1 MVRLPVEVE
10 ELILDHCIV
19 SDNKANMAF
28 MYSCALVCR
37 AWAPRA
43 QYNLFSSVFLNN
55 ANSQLFISALHRN
68 PHLKYVTRSLEI
80 DPDADVCSILVPLV
94 GRLEFLEELTT
105 SLNLGKENPALYM
118 IAAQF
123 HSIRKLTIVIRD
135 KIVSTRNLIRLICCF
150 PFLKDLSIYIPA
162 GSILTDNPCAAT
174 TKSQIHLRR
183 LFLRCRGFSGTTRLF
198 DWLANSPS
206 AIIDLRELKMVFSS
220 AEELHR
226 HSDEIARLLSRT
238 GRSFLETS
246 IVVLQARIPD
256 TVTLLNALAPSNSAN
271 TRVSYIKFSMRPLS
285 PNTIEYS
292 VLFQY
297 PTQTI
302 RIIWRWTTPCHYL
315 YYACY
320 AKCRGPV
327 SPSNAWNHE
336 FCPRRSPLVSQAS
349 ETKSLIDKNECY
361 DNITIITRRIMR
373 FCTTRSCFSLPS
385 CTSTVA
391 RYDCTPH
398 VGSPYSRLPKS
409 RCSCTHPSRRSWRI
423 QSQLRTQNT
432 IPGPTHLHRRVQAWP
447 VQNVVSLR
455 ITSCCM
461 AGDLVL
467 TESHMKQGQSYR
479 RGHYGHLRVLKLIV
493 PPLVAPRRQRVHT
506 YGHLIHFSLGFGH
519 P

>member
-1 MVRLPVEVE
+1 
-10 ELILDHCIV
+10 
-19 SDNKANMAF
+19 
-28 MYSCALVCR
+28 
-37 AWAPRA
+37 
-43 QYNLFSSVFLNN
+43 
-55 ANSQLFISALHRN
+55 
-68 PHLKYVTRSLEI
+68 
-80 DPDADVCSILVPLV
+80 
-94 GRLEFLEELTT
+94 
-105 SLNLGKENPALYM
+105 
-118 IAAQF
+118 
-123 HSIRKLTIVIRD
+123 
-135 KIVSTRNLIRLICCF
+135 
-150 PFLKDLSIYIPA
+150 
-162 GSILTDNPCAAT
+162 
-174 TKSQIHLRR
+174 
-183 LFLRCRGFSGTTRLF
+183 
-198 DWLANSPS
+198 
-206 AIIDLRELKMVFSS
+206 
-220 AEELHR
+220 
-226 HSDEIARLLSRT
+226 
-238 GRSFLETS
+238 
-246 IVVLQARIPD
+246 
-256 TVTLLNALAPSNSAN
+256 
-271 TRVSYIKFSMRPLS
+271 MRPLS

-467 TESHMKQGQSYR
+467 TESHMKACRCRYTDER
-479 RGHYGHLRVLKLIV
+479 RLNLQYAAGSIIQARTLRTSSSSQAHCSTSRSPEETTCPHIWSSHPFFVGIWSSLIV
-493 PPLVAPRRQRVHT
+493 LLSGTIRIWDGVCANA
-506 YGHLIHFSLGFGH
+506 YGGQNGSLESVRYCNIGKQLRLEFSFFGD
-519 P
+519 